1 MCTLGD
7 YYAANPFTS
16 LLTNKHTCSGGS
28 LKLWLFFK
36 SWDILLKTYYFIE
49 RVVDH
54 LPLMTYGLKLSL
66 EA

>member
-1 MCTLGD
+1 MDGPTEKSQIISPVTGFRT
-7 YYAANPFTS
+7 AFHTF
-16 LLTNKHTCSGGS
+16 LLIC
-28 LKLWLFFK
+28 LFFFLISK
-36 SWDILLKTYYFIE
+36 IVIE

>member
-1 MCTLGD
+1 MPPLPP
-7 YYAANPFTS
+7 YV
-16 LLTNKHTCSGGS
+16 HTVIS
-28 LKLWLFFK
+28 KW
-36 SWDILLKTYYFIE
+36 KTDEITDVYIQ